1 MKQIICYI
9 IGLGCFILTACQQEA
24 TPEAVGYLEMASLR
38 KAIVTQTTVN
48 ARAVGEVD
56 ATEIWY
62 ISLTNE
68 NNEKVVADQEINAA
82 TGKIELPAGTY
93 TVELKNA
100 SYKNG
105 GSNQAK
111 YYLRQEGLEIVT
123 GQVTYPAYTVPM
135 VNFAVTLRLP
145 DGFDTYFQEAVL
157 QVKALY
163 TGGKS
168 AVTLN
173 ANNGESVYFDNDG
186 IDYLECVLGALNQ
199 DNESVTTMC
208 TVTNIE
214 PAKNYII
221 TYALPESLSDASF
234 AMPTLLA
241 MDRWQ
246 THNLTIQ
253 QEEIIE

>member
-24 TPEAVGYLEMASLR
+24 TPGAVGYLEMASLR

-48 ARAVGEVD
+48 ARAVEEVD
-56 ATEIWY
+56 ATETWY

-68 NNEKVVADQEINAA
+68 NHEKVVADQEVNSA

-105 GSNQAK
+105 ESNKPK
-111 YYLRQEGLEIVT
+111 YYLSEGGLEIKV
-123 GQVTYPAYTVPM
+123 GRVTYPAYTVPM
-135 VNFAVTLRLP
+135 VNFAVTLSLP
-145 DGFDTYFQEAVL
+145 DGFSTYFSGEIL
-157 QVKALY
+157 QVKSIY

-173 ANNGESVYFDNDG
+173 ANNGETIYFDHDD
-186 IDYLECVLGALNQ
+186 IDYVECTLSALNQ
-199 DNESVTTMC
+199 DNETVRTTC
-208 TVTNIE
+208 TVKSITQ
-214 PAKNYII
+214 ATNYII
-221 TYALPESLSDASF
+221 TYTLPNALQVITE
-234 AMPTLLA
+234 
-241 MDRWQ
+241 
-246 THNLTIQ
+246 
-253 QEEIIE
+253 